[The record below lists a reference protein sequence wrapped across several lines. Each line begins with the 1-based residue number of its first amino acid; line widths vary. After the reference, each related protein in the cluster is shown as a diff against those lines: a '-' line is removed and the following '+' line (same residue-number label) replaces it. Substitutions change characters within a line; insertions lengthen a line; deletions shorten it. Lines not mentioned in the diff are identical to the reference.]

1 MLTIHRLIFVVLHE
15 VISVVCLSPGYIPL
29 STCLV
34 PGICVP
40 AVFVQQNELVS
51 TLYKE
56 DLTGELMRETD
67 DVAER
72 RRISRD
78 MLSLL
83 KKAVSIV
90 SEVRDFNPFLG

>member
-1 MLTIHRLIFVVLHE
+1 MHFLVNEVVNVL
-15 VISVVCLSPGYIPL
+15 
-29 STCLV
+29 
-34 PGICVP
+34 
-40 AVFVQQNELVS
+40 QNELVS

-78 MLSLL
+78 MLALL

-90 SEVRDFNPFLG
+90 SEVRDFNPFLA

>member
-1 MLTIHRLIFVVLHE
+1 MFVRV
-15 VISVVCLSPGYIPL
+15 
-29 STCLV
+29 
-34 PGICVP
+34 
-40 AVFVQQNELVS
+40 VFVQQNELVS

>member
-1 MLTIHRLIFVVLHE
+1 MHVHFNFCQIGILCVRFRR
-15 VISVVCLSPGYIPL
+15 CLK
-29 STCLV
+29 
-34 PGICVP
+34 
-40 AVFVQQNELVS
+40 QNELVS

>member
-1 MLTIHRLIFVVLHE
+1 MMQPMREKRSGAACPFR
-15 VISVVCLSPGYIPL
+15 
-29 STCLV
+29 
-34 PGICVP
+34 
-40 AVFVQQNELVS
+40 QNELVS

-72 RRISRD
+72 RRISRE
-78 MLSLL
+78 MLALL
-83 KKAVSIV
+83 KKAVNIV

>member
-1 MLTIHRLIFVVLHE
+1 MNIYGVVE
-15 VISVVCLSPGYIPL
+15 RVR
-29 STCLV
+29 
-34 PGICVP
+34 
-40 AVFVQQNELVS
+40 QNELVS

>member
-1 MLTIHRLIFVVLHE
+1 M
-15 VISVVCLSPGYIPL
+15 
-29 STCLV
+29 
-34 PGICVP
+34 
-40 AVFVQQNELVS
+40 FVQQNELVS

>member
-1 MLTIHRLIFVVLHE
+1 MHFLVNDVVNML
-15 VISVVCLSPGYIPL
+15 
-29 STCLV
+29 
-34 PGICVP
+34 
-40 AVFVQQNELVS
+40 QNELVS

-78 MLSLL
+78 MLALL
-83 KKAVSIV
+83 EKAVSIV

>member
-1 MLTIHRLIFVVLHE
+1 MMPDVLYRQRSTLSHRRSLVTTKKFVTTKHVR
-15 VISVVCLSPGYIPL
+15 V
-29 STCLV
+29 
-34 PGICVP
+34 
-40 AVFVQQNELVS
+40 QNELVS

-78 MLSLL
+78 MVTLL
-83 KKAVSIV
+83 EKAVNIV

>member
-1 MLTIHRLIFVVLHE
+1 M
-15 VISVVCLSPGYIPL
+15 
-29 STCLV
+29 
-34 PGICVP
+34 CVP

>member
-1 MLTIHRLIFVVLHE
+1 M
-15 VISVVCLSPGYIPL
+15 
-29 STCLV
+29 
-34 PGICVP
+34 P
-40 AVFVQQNELVS
+40 AVLVRQNELVS

>member
-1 MLTIHRLIFVVLHE
+1 MYGAAERVR
-15 VISVVCLSPGYIPL
+15 
-29 STCLV
+29 
-34 PGICVP
+34 
-40 AVFVQQNELVS
+40 QNELVS

-83 KKAVSIV
+83 KKAVNIV

>member
-1 MLTIHRLIFVVLHE
+1 MHFLVNE
-15 VISVVCLSPGYIPL
+15 VIKRL
-29 STCLV
+29 
-34 PGICVP
+34 
-40 AVFVQQNELVS
+40 QNELVS

-83 KKAVSIV
+83 KKAVGIV
-90 SEVRDFNPFLG
+90 SEVRDFNPFLS

>member
-1 MLTIHRLIFVVLHE
+1 MFCSVGCKLVCAFVC
-15 VISVVCLSPGYIPL
+15 IMPNLS
-29 STCLV
+29 
-34 PGICVP
+34 
-40 AVFVQQNELVS
+40 QNELVS

-78 MLSLL
+78 MLVLL
-83 KKAVSIV
+83 EKAVGIV

>member
-1 MLTIHRLIFVVLHE
+1 MNSAERVR
-15 VISVVCLSPGYIPL
+15 
-29 STCLV
+29 
-34 PGICVP
+34 
-40 AVFVQQNELVS
+40 QNELVS

-83 KKAVSIV
+83 KKAVNIV